1 MRMQSHLSLPGVSQ
15 AMMTQHVAVQAARAL
30 VGQVPAAFN
39 AGLPGFQLL
48 PAGVEVAAAAARAA
62 RAETTQ
68 SGQLQSLMDRAREPA
83 GSQATAVN
91 QLALPA
97 PQAETLPGNVGPSEV
112 VQPVA
117 SIEAAPL
124 NGTLPAPAV
133 PQAVEQLP
141 SSQPLAL
148 EAAVEDLALAHYGRG
163 VGDGAEDPAVSKRPA
178 AKGMRKPASAKAGTG
193 PRASPQKRKA
203 G

>member
-1 MRMQSHLSLPGVSQ
+1 M
-15 AMMTQHVAVQAARAL
+15 
-30 VGQVPAAFN
+30 
-39 AGLPGFQLL
+39 
-48 PAGVEVAAAAARAA
+48 
-62 RAETTQ
+62 
-68 SGQLQSLMDRAREPA
+68 
-83 GSQATAVN
+83 
-91 QLALPA
+91 
-97 PQAETLPGNVGPSEV
+97 
-112 VQPVA
+112 A

-148 EAAVEDLALAHYGRG
+148 EVAVEDLALAHYGRG